1 MAKKVAPAQLF
12 AKFGEFDS
20 VEELNRAAAGL
31 REEGDVDGLKE
42 LAKENGIDPFEVE
55 DYIDGMS
62 EELATPITA
71 ALGRMEV
78 ELDTLDGQIKNI
90 CLFYSIFVNALLTES
105 KEVAKGIMKKG
116 ARLKGIYDAIYAYA
130 RKHQQGG
137 CFAGSTTDQQDKQLV
152 KAYYTGQDLNQLF
165 DQWFGQSDHAKKQ
178 EG

>member
-12 AKFGEFDS
+12 TKFGEFDS

-71 ALGRMEV
+71 ALGRMRV
-78 ELDTLDGQIKNI
+78 ELETLEGFVETM
-90 CLFYSIFVNALLTES
+90 CRFYSVFAISAMMENE
-105 KEVAKGIMKKG
+105 EVARGIMKKG

-152 KAYYTGQDLNQLF
+152 KAYYTGQDLKQLF
-165 DQWFGQSDHAKKQ
+165 DQWFG
-178 EG
+178 